1 MSNKKRVA
9 ALSASV
15 MALTLAFSTAAFAQS
30 MAMEK
35 GGAVQTAHQRT
46 LTVLAENEKL
56 QVIDVVYQP
65 GDTGAASSKDGL
77 VVYHLSSG
85 TIERSYADG
94 SKKVVTYKAGQTTII
109 AEKRPYST
117 KNVGKTATHEIV
129 VQLK

>member
-1 MSNKKRVA
+1 MSNKKRAA
-9 ALSASV
+9 ALGASV
-15 MALTLAFSTAAFAQS
+15 VALTLAFSTAAFAQS
-30 MAMEK
+30 TATQK
-35 GGAVQTAHQRT
+35 GGAVQTQRT

-77 VVYHLSSG
+77 AVYHLSSG

-117 KNVGKTATHEIV
+117 KNIGKTAIHEIV
-129 VQLK
+129 FQLK

>member
-1 MSNKKRVA
+1 MALTLALTEGESHMSNKKRA
-9 ALSASV
+9 TALCTSST
-15 MALTLAFSTAAFAQS
+15 ALTLAFSTAAFAQS

-35 GGAVQTAHQRT
+35 SGAAQAAHQRT

-65 GDTGAASSKDGL
+65 GDAGAASSKDGL

-94 SKKVVTYKAGQTTII
+94 SKKVVIYKAGQT
-109 AEKRPYST
+109 
-117 KNVGKTATHEIV
+117 
-129 VQLK
+129 

>member
-1 MSNKKRVA
+1 MSNKKRAA

-15 MALTLAFSTAAFAQS
+15 MALTLAFSAAAFAHNT
-30 MAMEK
+30 AMEK
-35 GGAVQTAHQRT
+35 GGGAAPHQRT

-117 KNVGKTATHEIV
+117 KNIGKTAIHEIV

>member
-1 MSNKKRVA
+1 MSNQKRA
-9 ALSASV
+9 FGASV
-15 MALTLAFSTAAFAQS
+15 MALALAFSTAAFAQS
-30 MAMEK
+30 TAMEK

-46 LTVLAENEKL
+46 LKVLAENEKL

-77 VVYHLSSG
+77 VVYHLSAG
-85 TIERSYADG
+85 TIERSFADG
-94 SKKVVTYKAGQTTII
+94 SKKVVTYKTGETTII

-117 KNVGKTATHEIV
+117 KNIGKTTVHEIV

>member
-1 MSNKKRVA
+1 MSNKKRAA
-9 ALSASV
+9 ALCAYAV
-15 MALTLAFSTAAFAQS
+15 AFALAFSTPAFAQS

-56 QVIDVVYQP
+56 QVIDVVYKP
-65 GDTGAASSKDGL
+65 GDTGAASSKVGL
-77 VVYHLSSG
+77 VVYHLSGG
-85 TIERSYADG
+85 TIERTFADG
-94 SKKVVTYKAGQTTII
+94 SKKVVIYKAGQTSII

-117 KNVGKTATHEIV
+117 KNIGKTVIHEIV

>member
-1 MSNKKRVA
+1 MSNKKRAA
-9 ALSASV
+9 ALSACV
-15 MALTLAFSTAAFAQS
+15 MALTLAFSPATFAQTT
-30 MAMEK
+30 AMEK
-35 GGAVQTAHQRT
+35 GGAVQIAHQRT

-77 VVYHLSSG
+77 VVYHLSAG
-85 TIERSYADG
+85 TIERSFADG
-94 SKKVVTYKAGQTTII
+94 SKQVVTYKAGQTTII

-117 KNVGKTATHEIV
+117 KNIGNTAIHEIV

>member
-1 MSNKKRVA
+1 MSNKRAA
-9 ALSASV
+9 ALGASV

-30 MAMEK
+30 TA
-35 GGAVQTAHQRT
+35 GGKSGAAQTPHQRT
-46 LTVLAENEKL
+46 LKVLAENEKL

-77 VVYHLSSG
+77 VVYHLSNG
-85 TIERSYADG
+85 TIERSFADG
-94 SKKVVTYKAGQTTII
+94 SKKVVTYKTGETMII

-117 KNVGKTATHEIV
+117 KNIGKTVVHEIV